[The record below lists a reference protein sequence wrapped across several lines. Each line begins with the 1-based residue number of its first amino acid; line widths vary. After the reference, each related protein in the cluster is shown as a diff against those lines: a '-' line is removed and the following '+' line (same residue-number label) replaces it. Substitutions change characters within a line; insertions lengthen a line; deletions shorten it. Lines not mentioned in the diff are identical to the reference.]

1 MSRTLFGDK
10 MLILQCISEG
20 TTIVSNQKPMRVVIV
35 NTSEKVGGAAIAANR
50 LMEALK
56 KNGVSVKMIVRDR
69 QTDKMS
75 VVAVRQRSWRLA
87 FNFLWERGVIFLANK
102 LSRKNLF
109 QIDIANTGTDITTM
123 PEFQQADVVHL
134 HWVNQGFLSLDGI
147 DKILH
152 SGKKIVVTMH
162 DQWYFTGICH
172 YSGECP
178 NYRSECHHCP
188 LLRGGGKKDL
198 SWKVFDRKRRMYA
211 DADITFV
218 GCSKWIADLGRNSTL
233 LQGKKVVN
241 IPNAINMDVFHP
253 QDKELARQSLGLPS
267 DKRLLLFGSQRITD
281 ERKGFRYLVEACVH
295 IQQNYPEW
303 ADRIGIVVV
312 GAKSET
318 IESSLPFPV
327 YAVDYVSDERSM
339 VEIYNAV
346 DLYVTPSLQDN
357 LPNTIVEA
365 MACGVPCVGFHVG
378 GIPEMID
385 HERNGYVARYKD
397 AEDFANGIIWA
408 LGDCYDKLCDEACQK
423 AVATY
428 SEESVAEQYKQI
440 YL

>member
-1 MSRTLFGDK
+1 MK
-10 MLILQCISEG
+10 
-20 TTIVSNQKPMRVVIV
+20 VVIV

-56 KNGVSVKMIVRDR
+56 KNGVSAKMIVRDR
-69 QTDKMS
+69 QTDKIS
-75 VVAVRQRSWRLA
+75 VVAVKQQNWHLA
-87 FNFLWERGVIFLANK
+87 LNFLWERGVIFLSNW

-109 QIDIANTGTDITTM
+109 QIDIANTGTDITSM

-134 HWVNQGFLSLDGI
+134 HWVNQGFLSLDNI

-172 YSGECP
+172 YSGDCLH
-178 NYRSECHHCP
+178 YREHCHSCP
-188 LLRGGGKKDL
+188 LIHGRRKKDI
-198 SWKVFDRKRRMYA
+198 SWKVFNRKRRMYA

-218 GCSKWIADLGRNSTL
+218 GCSQWIADLARSASL
-233 LQGKKVVN
+233 LKDKKIVS

-253 QDKELARQSLGLPS
+253 QDKTLARQNLGLPN

-281 ERKGFRYLVEACVH
+281 ERKGFKFLVEACEH
-295 IQQNYPEW
+295 IQHNNPEW
-303 ADRIGIVVV
+303 TDKIGIVVV
-312 GAKSET
+312 GAKSAT

-327 YAVDYVSDERSM
+327 YAVDYVSDEKSM

-357 LPNTIVEA
+357 LPNTIVES
-365 MACGVPCVGFHVG
+365 MACGVPCVGFRVG

-385 HERNGYVARYKD
+385 HEKNGYVARYKD
-397 AEDFANGIIWA
+397 AHDFANGILWA
-408 LGDCYDKLCDEACQK
+408 LGEHYDNLCKQAYQK

-428 SEESVAEQYKQI
+428 SEKSVAEQYKKI
-440 YL
+440 YE